1 MFYLLPHLPS
11 GQPVGRKKCYV
22 FLFPEPFPFQRQ
34 KMVQVIRKEFP
45 GTGGISRFTG
55 TQDGF
60 GSVQKQNVLRHTSL
74 HRCKLR
80 GQSLPD
86 RFHLPLQLPA
96 LGVVQG
102 VEFDLLRAQNPSQR
116 GDIFLLSARGIAH
129 CAKKAVGSPDSPH
142 NSSYLAHA
150 ALSLQG
156 RQRCPQNK
164 PVPVGSAVPDSGLPW
179 SFPLPCN
186 PVRIRS

>member
-1 MFYLLPHLPS
+1 MFYLLPHLS
-11 GQPVGRKKCYV
+11 SCQPVGRKKCYV

-86 RFHLPLQLPA
+86 RFHLPLQPPA
-96 LGVVQG
+96 LGVVQC
-102 VEFDLLRAQNPSQR
+102 VEFDLLRAEIHH
-116 GDIFLLSARGIAH
+116 GVGVFFLLPARGAAH
-129 CAKKAVGSPDSPH
+129 CAKRASGSPDSPH
-142 NSSYLAHA
+142 SCSYSTHA

-164 PVPVGSAVPDSGLPW
+164 PVPVGSAVLDSGLPW
-179 SFPLPCN
+179 SFPLPCS

>member
-86 RFHLPLQLPA
+86 RFDLPLQPPA
-96 LGVVQG
+96 FGVVQG
-102 VEFDLLRAQNPSQR
+102 VELNLLRAEIHH
-116 GDIFLLSARGIAH
+116 GVGVFFCFLPAAQLIAQ
-129 CAKKAVGSPDSPH
+129 KKPLD
-142 NSSYLAHA
+142 
-150 ALSLQG
+150 LQI
-156 RQRCPQNK
+156 
-164 PVPVGSAVPDSGLPW
+164 
-179 SFPLPCN
+179 
-186 PVRIRS
+186 VRIAVLIQPTLLYLCKDGSVVLKTNLYLLAVLFQIAGCRGLSHCHATL